1 MALRQLP
8 SNVKLSDITFDV
20 KLNEIVLNSDRSI
33 ISAYRVNGRTS
44 PNEIAKLINS
54 DVLGLVWIRVK
65 IFDYKYE
72 DASGNPIPT
81 RPERGAFK
89 VTPSKREAYFVI
101 DAKYIEVDDELNI
114 VKLPP
119 FVTEVGLSVYKGP
132 YDTMD
137 LRRFW
142 GGTSSVFNR
151 SSEFYDKDIK
161 MFPLEDSYKKGN
173 LLCQK
178 AKLSDITIRS
188 FISTNRCL
196 KALKCN
202 CLGRYFLVAHPSF
215 FI

>member
-1 MALRQLP
+1 MYGYSDYPWAPSIRVTFEDSSGAVELQRLEEVLEAQKSQVRSDDLSVKITALRQLP
-8 SNVKLSDITFDV
+8 SNVKLSGITFDV
-20 KLNEIVLNSDRSI
+20 KLNEIIFNSDRSI

-54 DVLGLVWIRVK
+54 DVLGIVWIRVK

-81 RPERGAFK
+81 RLERGAFK

-114 VKLPP
+114 VKLPT

-137 LRRFW
+137 LRRFLR
-142 GGTSSVFNR
+142 GG
-151 SSEFYDKDIK
+151 
-161 MFPLEDSYKKGN
+161 
-173 LLCQK
+173 
-178 AKLSDITIRS
+178 
-188 FISTNRCL
+188 
-196 KALKCN
+196 LKC
-202 CLGRYFLVAHPSF
+202 L
-215 FI
+215 

>member
-8 SNVKLSDITFDV
+8 SNVKLSGITFDV
-20 KLNEIVLNSDRSI
+20 KLNVIILNSDRSI

-54 DVLGLVWIRVK
+54 DVLGIVWIRVK

-81 RPERGAFK
+81 RLERGAFK

-114 VKLPP
+114 VKLTT
-119 FVTEVGLSVYKGP
+119 FVTEVGMSVYKGP
-132 YDTMD
+132 YDIMD
-137 LRRFW
+137 LRRC
-142 GGTSSVFNR
+142 GGGPQVSLNGHKISTKTENYFA
-151 SSEFYDKDIK
+151 K
-161 MFPLEDSYKKGN
+161 
-173 LLCQK
+173 K

-202 CLGRYFLVAHPSF
+202 CSERYFLVAYPSF

>member
-8 SNVKLSDITFDV
+8 SNVKLSGITFNV
-20 KLNEIVLNSDRSI
+20 KLNEIILNSDRSI

-54 DVLGLVWIRVK
+54 DVLGIVWIRVK

-81 RPERGAFK
+81 RPERVAFK

-101 DAKYIEVDDELNI
+101 DAKYIEVVDELNI
-114 VKLPP
+114 VKLTT

-137 LRRFW
+137 LRRFL
-142 GGTSSVFNR
+142 GGGPQVSLNGHLSSM
-151 SSEFYDKDIK
+151 IK
-161 MFPLEDSYKKGN
+161 TE
-173 LLCQK
+173 
-178 AKLSDITIRS
+178 
-188 FISTNRCL
+188 
-196 KALKCN
+196 KC
-202 CLGRYFLVAHPSF
+202 FL
-215 FI
+215 

>member
-1 MALRQLP
+1 M
-8 SNVKLSDITFDV
+8 
-20 KLNEIVLNSDRSI
+20 
-33 ISAYRVNGRTS
+33 NGRTS

-54 DVLGLVWIRVK
+54 DVLGLVWIKVQ

-81 RPERGAFK
+81 RLERGAFK
-89 VTPSKREAYFVI
+89 VTPSKLEAYFVI

-114 VKLPP
+114 AKLPP
-119 FVTEVGLSVYKGP
+119 FVTEVGLSAYKGP

-137 LRRFW
+137 LRRF
-142 GGTSSVFNR
+142 GGTSSVFKR
-151 SSEFYDKDIK
+151 SSEFYDKDRK
-161 MFPLEDSYKKGN
+161 MFPLEGSYKKGK
-173 LLCQK
+173 LLCKK

-202 CLGRYFLVAHPSF
+202 CSGRYFLVAYPSF